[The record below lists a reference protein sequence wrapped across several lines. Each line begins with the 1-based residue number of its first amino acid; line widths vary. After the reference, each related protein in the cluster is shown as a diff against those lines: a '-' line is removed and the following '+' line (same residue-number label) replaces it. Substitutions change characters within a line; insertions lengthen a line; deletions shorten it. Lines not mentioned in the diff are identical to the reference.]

1 MKRKYGAGVI
11 IIICLFTV
19 GLIGLSL
26 LQKNDNN
33 TTSMELEKEYYSIGD
48 VIQHCDVIVIGTYKD
63 VIETASYREYIF
75 SLDHCLYGSITDEN
89 LYVFEQTGEVYVE
102 EINYQEKKDRPSY
115 QKGHQYLLIMEKTE
129 SVLLDHD
136 RFMTAGE
143 VIFDITEEN
152 YTMYGEE
159 LNITYNEI
167 MDQIRETKGEFI
179 PETKE
184 QKAYADIYEEMI
196 ELSPIIATV
205 SILQLE
211 MEVDTHN
218 GNVYTAEIQQYL
230 KGEAVNSRAD
240 GTISLVLL
248 KGSVEVGKTYIIGF
262 ESPEEGSVVYVQS
275 TKNSVM
281 DLEQQDKIQSL
292 LEKR

>member
-1 MKRKYGAGVI
+1 
-11 IIICLFTV
+11 
-19 GLIGLSL
+19 
-26 LQKNDNN
+26 
-33 TTSMELEKEYYSIGD
+33 
-48 VIQHCDVIVIGTYKD
+48 
-63 VIETASYREYIF
+63 
-75 SLDHCLYGSITDEN
+75 
-89 LYVFEQTGEVYVE
+89 
-102 EINYQEKKDRPSY
+102 
-115 QKGHQYLLIMEKTE
+115 
-129 SVLLDHD
+129 
-136 RFMTAGE
+136 
-143 VIFDITEEN
+143 
-152 YTMYGEE
+152 MYGEE

-196 ELSPIIATV
+196 DLSPIIATV
-205 SILQLE
+205 TILQLE

-292 LEKR
+292 YSFI